1 LLFDG
6 ISVPDSGD
14 AFGAAMEVLAAVRKV
29 KSEAK
34 VSVKTPLKSLKISGS
49 SEDLKT
55 LKLVW
60 SDLLGTVGA
69 QGAEVSEQKPETGR
83 FEVKAEL

>member
-6 ISVPDSGD
+6 ISAPDSGD

-34 VSVKTPLKSLKISGS
+34 VSVKTPLKSLKIVGS
-49 SEDLKT
+49 SEDIKV

-60 SDLLGTVGA
+60 DDLLGTVGA
-69 QGAEVSEQKPETGR
+69 QGAEVSDRNRRREGSE
-83 FEVKAEL
+83 

>member
-1 LLFDG
+1 M
-6 ISVPDSGD
+6 S
-14 AFGAAMEVLAAVRKV
+14 AVRKV

-34 VSVKTPLKSLKISGS
+34 VSVKTPLKSLKIAGS
-49 SEDLKT
+49 SEDLKV

-60 SDLLGTVGA
+60 QDVLGTVGA
-69 QGAEVSEQKPETGR
+69 QQAEATEGKVEGGK